1 MLNQVIEIDLITGEL
16 LYQIPRYETSIIYS
30 KSAKLSKLKGYFFRS
45 THPKV
50 LYQDLKLLSSILQ
63 FIKDFNL

>member
-16 LYQIPRYETSIIYS
+16 LYQIPHCETSIIYS
-30 KSAKLSKLKGYFFRS
+30 KNAKLSKLKGYFS
-45 THPKV
+45 QNIHPKV